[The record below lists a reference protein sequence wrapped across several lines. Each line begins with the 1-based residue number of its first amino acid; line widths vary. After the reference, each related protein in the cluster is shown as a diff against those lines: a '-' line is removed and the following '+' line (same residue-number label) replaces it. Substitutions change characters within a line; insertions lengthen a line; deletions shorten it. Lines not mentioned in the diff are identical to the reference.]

1 MKQWGGRYLSKPE
14 AFPPSHHH
22 LQTLPLQLKLKLYR
36 LLAFLTRN
44 QFTKILQHTQIQKP
58 LRIANCELRIGIN
71 SLHGSSKGK
80 DYQSRAR
87 AAHKFLKKKEL
98 QSK

>member
-1 MKQWGGRYLSKPE
+1 MKQWGGRYLSKLE

-44 QFTKILQHTQIQKP
+44 QFTKILQHIQNSKTFANCE
-58 LRIANCELRIGIN
+58 LRIANCELVSTLYMAVVKARIIN
-71 SLHGSSKGK
+71 LEQGLHISS
-80 DYQSRAR
+80 
-87 AAHKFLKKKEL
+87 
-98 QSK
+98 